1 MSTKKANI
9 YDVAELAGV
18 SHQTVSRVLNNH
30 PSLKPATREKV
41 EKAIAKLNYRPNQ
54 AARQLVTSESK
65 MIGILTSGS
74 ELFGP
79 SSILKAMEREARGAG
94 YSAIAISVETESKES
109 WIDVIAQLRSLN
121 IDGIITIALPREI
134 VNKVE
139 KAFTGTPLVVVD
151 TEPAKGSD
159 VVNIDNV
166 SGGFM
171 ATQHLVDLGHKDIL
185 HITGPGLA
193 YESNLRRKGYEDAM
207 RANRLKER
215 ILEGDWSI
223 ETGFERAGKLA
234 DSKKLPTAF
243 FCANDHLAVGVM
255 KALLKRGVRIP
266 EDVSVVG
273 FDDIPEAAYLVP
285 SLTTVRQEFNLVGKK
300 AIDRV
305 LEQLKGNNSPEIT
318 FLPLHLIERN
328 STQALKQGKRK

>member
-1 MSTKKANI
+1 MSNKKANI
-9 YDVAELAGV
+9 YDVANLAGV

-79 SSILKAMEREARGAG
+79 SSILKAMEREARSAG
-94 YSAIAISVETESKES
+94 YSSIAISVETQSKES

-171 ATQHLVDLGHKDIL
+171 ATQHLIDLGHKNIA
-185 HITGPGLA
+185 HITGPALA
-193 YESNLRRKGYEDAM
+193 YEGNLRRQGYEEAM
-207 RANRLKER
+207 KQNGLKPR
-215 ILEGDWSI
+215 IIDGDWSI
-223 ETGFERAGKLA
+223 ETGFNVAGKLV
-234 DSKKLPTAF
+234 DEKKLPTAF

-255 KALLKRGVRIP
+255 KALFKKGFKIP
-266 EDVSVVG
+266 EDISIVG
-273 FDDIPEAAYLVP
+273 FDDIPEAAYLLP
-285 SLTTVRQEFNLVGKK
+285 SLTTVRQEFNLVGKI

-305 LEQLKGNNSPEIT
+305 LNQLTGDKSREIT
-318 FLPLHLIERN
+318 FLPLNLLERN
-328 STQALKQGKRK
+328 STQALTHGKRK